1 MDVLAATNNAHK
13 LAEIKAKLEPLGI
26 RVFSLQEK
34 NISCIP
40 EETGSTFRDNALAKA
55 RAIHALAAMPVLADD
70 SGLTVEALHGA
81 PGVWSARYA
90 GEHADD
96 AANNARLLSEL
107 ADVPPGRRQAAFV
120 CALAFI
126 DDRGEEVFEGH
137 CPGEILTHPVGE
149 NGFGYDPLF
158 FLPKIGLSMAEL
170 PMEKKNTLSHRARAL
185 CLFAE
190 FAKKELTCV

>member
-13 LAEIKAKLEPLGI
+13 LAEIKAKLETLGI

-40 EETGSTFRDNALAKA
+40 EETGSTFRDNALLKA
-55 RAIHALAAMPVLADD
+55 RAIHAIAGMPVLADD

-81 PGVWSARYA
+81 PGVYSARYA
-90 GEHADD
+90 GEQADD
-96 AANNARLLSEL
+96 AANNARLLAEL
-107 ADVPPGRRQAAFV
+107 AAVPPGRRQAAFV

-190 FAKKELTCV
+190 FAKKELACV